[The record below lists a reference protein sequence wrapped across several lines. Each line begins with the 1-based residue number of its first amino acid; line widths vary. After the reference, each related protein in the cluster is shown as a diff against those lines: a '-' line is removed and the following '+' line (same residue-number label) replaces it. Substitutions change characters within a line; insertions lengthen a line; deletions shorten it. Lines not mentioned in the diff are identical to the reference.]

1 MKDEAASDQAAEE
14 EAMEGGRLGCVVVA
28 VDGSEESM
36 HALRWGLDNLRLR
49 PAKDQEG
56 SDPGQFVVLHVQSPP
71 NIAAGLNPGA
81 IPFGGPDMDVP
92 AFSAA
97 IESHQGRISDAI
109 IAHALSI
116 CSQKN
121 VLVKTQVVVGD
132 PKDMIC
138 EVTSNLQ
145 ADVLVM
151 GSRAY
156 GAIKRMFLGSVSNYC
171 INNVKCPVIVVKSSS

>member
-1 MKDEAASDQAAEE
+1 MKDESASDQAAEE
-14 EAMEGGRLGCVVVA
+14 EAMEGGRLRCVVVA

-56 SDPGQFVVLHVQSPP
+56 SEPGQFVVLHVQSPP

-81 IPFGGPDMDVP
+81 IPFGGP
-92 AFSAA
+92 
-97 IESHQGRISDAI
+97 
-109 IAHALSI
+109 
-116 CSQKN
+116 
-121 VLVKTQVVVGD
+121 GD

-156 GAIKRMFLGSVSNYC
+156 GAIKRYNLL
-171 INNVKCPVIVVKSSS
+171 SSHLLQL